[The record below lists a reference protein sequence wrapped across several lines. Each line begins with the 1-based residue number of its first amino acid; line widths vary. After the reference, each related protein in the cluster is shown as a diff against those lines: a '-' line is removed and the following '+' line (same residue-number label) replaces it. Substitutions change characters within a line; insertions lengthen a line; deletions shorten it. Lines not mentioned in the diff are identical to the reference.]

1 MRLGLLTA
9 WPSLSSFD
17 LLEDMLWF
25 NGRYEGLYA
34 IGLEYKIDL
43 KNI

>member
-1 MRLGLLTA
+1 MRWSLLTA
-9 WPSLSSFD
+9 WPSLSSSE
-17 LLEDMLWF
+17 LLEAMLWL

-43 KNI
+43 